1 MLGSETFIATK
12 RPNLIDGLRT
22 YLKIGTNN
30 VVNLLQQKQNI
41 SNQNKYYKLFKS
53 TNIKKWSVKL
63 AKDKFFRLL
72 RKFLNYGQKSNIGPS
87 AQCYKNLLPIKGQ
100 SLPEWRTSRVR
111 SLPYPQTLDK
121 SVKAGQ
127 RQAL

>member
-53 TNIKKWSVKL
+53 TNIKK
-63 AKDKFFRLL
+63 
-72 RKFLNYGQKSNIGPS
+72 
-87 AQCYKNLLPIKGQ
+87 
-100 SLPEWRTSRVR
+100 
-111 SLPYPQTLDK
+111 
-121 SVKAGQ
+121 
-127 RQAL
+127 